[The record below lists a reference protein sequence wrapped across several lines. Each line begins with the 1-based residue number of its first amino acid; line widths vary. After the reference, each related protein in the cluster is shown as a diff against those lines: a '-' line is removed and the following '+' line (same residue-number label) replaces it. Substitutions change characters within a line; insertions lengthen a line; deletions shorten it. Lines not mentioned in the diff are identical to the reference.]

1 MIDTKTTLEIDSKY
15 QLIEYFAQGGK
26 QRSEWGIG
34 TEHEKFL
41 VYRTSLKRLAYR
53 SSPGIKEILEHL
65 QYSGWEPILEAG
77 RLIGLK
83 KDGASISLE
92 PGGQYELSGKNIK
105 TIHDTYA
112 ETKNH
117 FDELR
122 EISSKFNVL
131 NLALGFDPLWKR
143 DDMQWMPKERYK
155 IMKNYMPTKGSLGI
169 DMMTRTAT
177 IQVNL
182 DYSDESDMVKKMRV
196 GQAIQPI
203 ATALFANSPFT
214 EGKPNGYLS
223 YRTLVWEDTDP
234 DRCGFLPFIFDQD
247 FCFER
252 YVDYLL
258 KVPMYFIIRDGK
270 YLDSGNITFKQ
281 FMEGKHKI
289 KPLMSDWEVHM
300 STVFPDIRL
309 KRFIEM
315 RGADASC
322 FNCIS
327 ALSAFWVGLLYD
339 EESLAEVSEYIKNWK
354 VEDIKEIR
362 AKVPGEALKAQSLN
376 LKVQK
381 IAQDLIEISA
391 KGLKNRSGELMI
403 EDESRYLEPVRK
415 MALTGITQAD
425 KLLYDYENKYNKDLY
440 CLLRNHC

>member
-26 QRSEWGIG
+26 PKSDWGIG

-41 VYRTSLKRLAYR
+41 VYQSSLKRLAYR

-65 QYSGWEPILEAG
+65 QYSGWKPILESG
-77 RLIGLK
+77 RLIGLQ

-112 ETKNH
+112 ETKGH

-143 DDMQWMPKERYK
+143 EDMQWMPKERYQ
-155 IMKNYMPTKGSLGI
+155 IMKNYMPTKGNLGI

-182 DYSDESDMVKKMRV
+182 DYSDEKDMIEKMRV
-196 GQAIQPI
+196 GQAVQPI

-234 DRCGFLPFIFDQD
+234 DRCGFLPFLFDEG
-247 FCFER
+247 FCYER

-258 KVPMYFIIRDGK
+258 DVPMYFIIRNGK
-270 YLDSGNITFKQ
+270 YLDSGHITFRQ

-289 KPLMSDWEVHM
+289 KPLISDWEVHM

-322 FNCIS
+322 CNHIS
-327 ALSAFWVGLLYD
+327 ALSAFWVGLLYNTD
-339 EESLAEVSEYIKNWK
+339 SLAEVTEYIKTWK
-354 VEDIKEIR
+354 VEEIKEIR
-362 AKVPGEALKAQSLN
+362 AKVPIEALKAESSNLN
-376 LKVQK
+376 VQK

-391 KGLKNRSGELMI
+391 KGLKNRSIDLLI
-403 EDESRYLEPVRK
+403 EDESKYLEPIK
-415 MALTGITQAD
+415 EIAKTGITQAE
-425 KLLYDYENKYNKDLY
+425 KLLNDYHNKYNKDLF
-440 CLLRNHC
+440 CLLRNQC